1 MGLPNKDVD
10 DGLAL
15 MYLIG
20 NNNIDL
26 LGVTTT
32 FGNSHIEDVFQAT
45 TKLFNNLN
53 LTDIPLL
60 KGAERDFD
68 RKSEAA
74 AFLVHMVNQYP
85 NRITILATGS
95 LTNL

>member
-10 DGLAL
+10 DGLTL
-15 MYLIG
+15 MYLMG

-45 TKLFNNLN
+45 AKLFYSS
-53 LTDIPLL
+53 T
-60 KGAERDFD
+60 
-68 RKSEAA
+68 
-74 AFLVHMVNQYP
+74 
-85 NRITILATGS
+85 
-95 LTNL
+95 